1 MTNMKSYKDTL
12 KEQLKNNEF
21 KKEYDNLEPEYQIIR
36 EIIRA
41 REEQN
46 ITQVELSN
54 LTGISQADI
63 SRLENGESNPTISI
77 LKRIADAFGKQLEI
91 QFA

>member
-1 MTNMKSYKDTL
+1 MKSYKDTL

>member
-1 MTNMKSYKDTL
+1 MIMKNYRETL
-12 KEQLKNNEF
+12 KEMLKNKDFE
-21 KKEYDNLEPEYQIIR
+21 KEYIDLEPEYQIIR

-41 REEQN
+41 REEKN

-54 LTGISQADI
+54 MTGISQADI

-77 LKRIADAFGKQLEI
+77 LKRIAEAFGKQLGI
-91 QFA
+91 QFI